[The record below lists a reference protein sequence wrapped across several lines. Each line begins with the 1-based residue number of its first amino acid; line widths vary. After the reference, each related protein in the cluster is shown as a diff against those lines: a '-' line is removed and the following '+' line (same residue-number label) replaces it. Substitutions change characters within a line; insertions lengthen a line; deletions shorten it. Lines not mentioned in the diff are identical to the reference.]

1 MPSLLSF
8 FRQRS
13 TAVALLVAGAF
24 FMENLDGTIIATALP
39 RMARDF
45 GSTPEALAI
54 GMTAYLL
61 TLAVFIPASGWLADR
76 LGARRVFGFA
86 IVGFTIA
93 SVLCGASTGVVS
105 FTLARILQ
113 GAAGALMVP
122 VGRLVVL
129 RGTERRD
136 LMRAIATLTWPA
148 LTAPVLGPPLGGF
161 ITHAFSWRW
170 IFFINVPLGIVAFG
184 LTLVLIG
191 RQKGEEPRP
200 FDGLG
205 FLLNGTSL
213 ACLLFALDRF
223 GEAGADGVTA
233 AIVLGVSVL
242 LGAVAL
248 RHARRHVFPL
258 VPLDAFGNLPF
269 AITMRAGSISRTTI
283 STMPFLLPLLFQ
295 VGLELDAFAAGLLV
309 LWYGVANLAIKPFTS
324 AILRRFG
331 FRTVLLANTL
341 VNAAAIASCA
351 VITRA
356 TPVVLTASLLM
367 VAGAARSMQFTAL
380 NTLAFAELPPRQT
393 GAANTLF
400 NMAFQLAVG
409 LGVAL
414 GAIVL
419 RLVHAL
425 PASGIAH
432 GPDWPFHVAF
442 LLVGALALTAW
453 RDYTRLALDAGAAV
467 SGQAL
472 RTKRA

>member
-1 MPSLLSF
+1 MPSLPSF

-39 RMARDF
+39 QMARDF
-45 GSTPEALAI
+45 RSTPEALAT

-61 TLAVFIPASGWLADR
+61 TLAVFIPASGWIADR
-76 LGARRVFGFA
+76 FGARPVFGFA
-86 IVGFTIA
+86 IVAFTAA
-93 SVLCGASTGVVS
+93 SVLCGASGGVVG

-161 ITHAFSWRW
+161 ITHTFSWRW

-184 LTLVLIG
+184 LALVLIG
-191 RQKGEEPRP
+191 RGTSEARRP
-200 FDGLG
+200 FDRLG
-205 FLLNGTSL
+205 FVLNGTSL

-223 GEAGADGVTA
+223 GQEGADGATA
-233 AIVLGVSVL
+233 AAVLGVSVL
-242 LGAVAL
+242 LGAAAL
-248 RHARRHVFPL
+248 RHARRHAYPL
-258 VPLDAFGNLPF
+258 VPLDAFRNPTF
-269 AITMRAGSISRTTI
+269 AVTMRAGSISRTTI

-295 VGLELDAFAAGLLV
+295 VGLGLNAFAAGLLV
-309 LWYGVANLAIKPFTS
+309 LWYGLANLAIKPFTS
-324 AILRRFG
+324 PILRRFG

-341 VNAAAIASCA
+341 VNAGAIAACAAITA
-351 VITRA
+351 A
-356 TPVVLTASLLM
+356 TPVALTAGLLM
-367 VAGAARSMQFTAL
+367 IAGAARSMQFTAL
-380 NTLAFAELPPRQT
+380 NTLAFAELPPHET
-393 GAANTLF
+393 GSANTLF

-409 LGVAL
+409 MGIAL
-414 GAIVL
+414 GAIML
-419 RLVHAL
+419 RVMNAL
-425 PASGIAH
+425 AAGTGH

-442 LLVGALALTAW
+442 LVIGGLALTGW
-453 RDYTRLALDAGAAV
+453 WDYARLGLDAGAAV

-472 RTKRA
+472 RTSAA